1 MIRYEVTIVTLKSSF
16 LPEEPERRIL
26 RGYCRGV
33 RPSNIYLYIYIY
45 IYWVEGLIR
54 GREIV

>member
-16 LPEEPERRIL
+16 LLEEPERRIL

-45 IYWVEGLIR
+45 WVEGLIR
-54 GREIV
+54 GREVV